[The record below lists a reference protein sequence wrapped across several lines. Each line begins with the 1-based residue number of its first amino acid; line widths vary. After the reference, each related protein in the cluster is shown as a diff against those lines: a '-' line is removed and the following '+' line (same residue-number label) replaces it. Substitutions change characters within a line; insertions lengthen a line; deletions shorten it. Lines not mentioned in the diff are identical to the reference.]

1 MKKTLLISIIA
12 TLVSISSVNAGGF
25 SWGVSI
31 GIGRPVVYV
40 PQPVVYAQPA
50 VVYVPQPVVYA
61 QPAVV
66 YVQHPVVYVPQPVV
80 YVPQPVVVY
89 VQQPVV
95 YAAPVGA
102 IWVGGHHHG
111 GGHYRGRR

>member
-12 TLVSISSVNAGGF
+12 TLVSILSVNAGGF

-31 GIGRPVVYV
+31 GIGHPVVYTTPVVYV
-40 PQPVVYAQPA
+40 PQPVVYA
-50 VVYVPQPVVYA
+50 
-61 QPAVV
+61 
-66 YVQHPVVYVPQPVV
+66 
-80 YVPQPVVVY
+80 QPVVVY

-95 YAAPVGA
+95 YAAPVGV

>member
-12 TLVSISSVNAGGF
+12 TLVSILSVNAGGF

-31 GIGRPVVYV
+31 GIGHPVVYTTPVVYVPQPVVYAPQPVVYVPRPVVYV
-40 PQPVVYAQPA
+40 PQPVVYA
-50 VVYVPQPVVYA
+50 
-61 QPAVV
+61 
-66 YVQHPVVYVPQPVV
+66 
-80 YVPQPVVVY
+80 QPVVVY

-95 YAAPVGA
+95 YAAPVGV

>member
-12 TLVSISSVNAGGF
+12 TSISILSVNAGGF

-31 GIGRPVVYV
+31 GIGHPVVYTAPIV
-40 PQPVVYAQPA
+40 YVQQPVVYAHP
-50 VVYVPQPVVYA
+50 VTQPVVVYA
-61 QPAVV
+61 
-66 YVQHPVVYVPQPVV
+66 PQP
-80 YVPQPVVVY
+80 VVY

-95 YAAPVGA
+95 YAAPVGV
-102 IWVGGHHHG
+102 IWVGGHHHHGG

>member
-12 TLVSISSVNAGGF
+12 TSISILSVNAGGF

-31 GIGRPVVYV
+31 GIGHPVVYTAPVVYVQQPVVYAHPVTQPVVVYV
-40 PQPVVYAQPA
+40 PQP
-50 VVYVPQPVVYA
+50 
-61 QPAVV
+61 
-66 YVQHPVVYVPQPVV
+66 
-80 YVPQPVVVY
+80 VVY

-95 YAAPVGA
+95 YAAPVGV
-102 IWVGGHHHG
+102 IWVGGHHHHGG